1 MAGCRGR
8 TRELGAGP
16 RMVLLLA
23 VAFGAAAGPA
33 HAAGA
38 GRSCQEVRS
47 AFQLRNIG
55 PAAWVPDT
63 PEQGQVLAVC
73 SAGKMSC
80 CSRRTELRYLAA
92 AVRDVRE
99 AVRGEALP
107 LRNALSRHSSQ
118 IIDAFQVALRQART
132 LTNQALEEAE
142 PTLVGLTEKPTAE
155 LFRDLALHVLGS
167 EKPPPAT
174 LARFLDAIFPPL
186 FARLTADAKLQG
198 DSDTKAMAAAA
209 EATDGGFMECLSG
222 ARGEVDPFGEATR
235 LAGAHLT
242 WALDITRE
250 ILISLN
256 RGGELMNLT
265 DSTPLSVSCS
275 HALLRSLYC
284 QHCRGLTLI
293 RPCTGLCLNTMRGC
307 LLGFSEISPH
317 FKSFARAL
325 SEAASSLSVP
335 QGIRAALDALP
346 VAIGE
351 GVRLA
356 RSDAKRLIKEV
367 SRMCKAPIKSHL
379 HVERTENSTTMPVT
393 SATAE
398 QLTNE
403 LSVSFH
409 PARDD
414 PASPSSSVQFPSSPS
429 SALFS
434 FNSSLKPTTSSAG
447 TQETFSLRK
456 SFGDLVLT
464 LRPQQGFFAL
474 LPGSLCQSAFSTTIG
489 SAHCWDGDEVVEK
502 YARPV
507 VPSGLKAQRENP
519 EVKIDSLDP
528 KITKVIDKLRYA
540 TQVLRARIARHPNH
554 GWGPG
559 DGAAKDWV
567 ESSGN
572 CDDEDGCWDTGSGD
586 SLTAA
591 SIAPQMLGIDVQMSR
606 DANPTGASPSLVR
619 PRLTMDLVVLLL
631 LWLTLA
637 SM

>member
-1 MAGCRGR
+1 MAGGRGR
-8 TRELGAGP
+8 TRGLGVEP
-16 RMVLLLA
+16 CTVLLLA
-23 VAFGAAAGPA
+23 AAFVAAAGPA

-55 PAAWVPDT
+55 PATWVPDT
-63 PEQGQVLAVC
+63 PEQGQGLAVC

-80 CSRRTELRYLAA
+80 CSRRTELRYLTA

-99 AVRGEALP
+99 AVRAEALP
-107 LRNALSRHSSQ
+107 LRNALARHSTQ
-118 IIDAFQVALRQART
+118 IIDTFQVALRQAWTRM
-132 LTNQALEEAE
+132 NQALEEAE

-155 LFRDLALHVLGS
+155 LFTDLALHVLGS
-167 EKPPPAT
+167 QKPPPAS

-186 FARLTADAKLQG
+186 FARLAADAEPQG
-198 DSDTKAMAAAA
+198 DSDTKAMAAAV

-250 ILISLN
+250 ILISLS

-265 DSTPLSVSCS
+265 ESAPLSVSCS

-293 RPCTGLCLNTMRGC
+293 RPCSGLCLNTMRGC
-307 LLGFSEISPH
+307 LSGFSEVSPH
-317 FKSFARAL
+317 FKSFAGAL
-325 SEAASSLSVP
+325 SEAASSLSIP

-346 VAIGE
+346 QAIGE

-356 RSDAKRLIKEV
+356 RSDASRLIKEV
-367 SRMCKAPIKSHL
+367 SRMCKAPIKSHM
-379 HVERTENSTTMPVT
+379 HVERSKNSTTAPVT

-398 QLTNE
+398 QLTSE

-409 PARDD
+409 PA
-414 PASPSSSVQFPSSPS
+414 SSSSSVQFPSSPS

-434 FNSSLKPTTSSAG
+434 SNSSLKPTTSRAG
-447 TQETFSLRK
+447 MQETFSLRK

-464 LRPQQGFFAL
+464 LRPQQGFFAW

-489 SAHCWDGDEVVEK
+489 SAHCWDGEEVVEK
-502 YARPV
+502 YTRPV
-507 VPSGLKAQRENP
+507 MASGLKAQRENP
-519 EVKIDSLDP
+519 EIKINSLDP
-528 KITKVIDKLRYA
+528 RITKVIDKLRYA

-554 GWGPG
+554 GWSLG
-559 DGAAKDWV
+559 DGTAENWV

-572 CDDEDGCWDTGSGD
+572 CDDEDGCWDSGSGD

-591 SIAPQMLGIDVQMSR
+591 SIAPQMLGIGVQMSR
-606 DANPTGASPSLVR
+606 DANPTGASPCLVR
-619 PRLTMDLVVLLL
+619 PRLTMDLVILFI

>member
-1 MAGCRGR
+1 MAGGRGR
-8 TRELGAGP
+8 TRGLGVEP
-16 RMVLLLA
+16 CTVLLLA
-23 VAFGAAAGPA
+23 AAFVAAAGPA

-55 PAAWVPDT
+55 PATWVPDT
-63 PEQGQVLAVC
+63 PEQD
-73 SAGKMSC
+73 
-80 CSRRTELRYLAA
+80 T
-92 AVRDVRE
+92 
-99 AVRGEALP
+99 
-107 LRNALSRHSSQ
+107 
-118 IIDAFQVALRQART
+118 FQVALRQAWTRM
-132 LTNQALEEAE
+132 NQALEEAE

-155 LFRDLALHVLGS
+155 LFTDLALHVLGS
-167 EKPPPAT
+167 QKPPPAS

-186 FARLTADAKLQG
+186 FARLAADAEPQG
-198 DSDTKAMAAAA
+198 DSDTKAMAAAV

-250 ILISLN
+250 ILISLS

-265 DSTPLSVSCS
+265 ESAPLSVSCS

-293 RPCTGLCLNTMRGC
+293 RPCSGLCLNTMRGC
-307 LLGFSEISPH
+307 LSGFSEVSPH
-317 FKSFARAL
+317 FKSFAGAL
-325 SEAASSLSVP
+325 SEAASSLSIP

-346 VAIGE
+346 QAIGE

-356 RSDAKRLIKEV
+356 RSDASRLIKEV
-367 SRMCKAPIKSHL
+367 SRMCKAPIKSHM
-379 HVERTENSTTMPVT
+379 HVERSKNSTTAPVT

-398 QLTNE
+398 QLTSE
-403 LSVSFH
+403 L
-409 PARDD
+409 R
-414 PASPSSSVQFPSSPS
+414 
-429 SALFS
+429 
-434 FNSSLKPTTSSAG
+434 
-447 TQETFSLRK
+447 
-456 SFGDLVLT
+456 DLVLT
-464 LRPQQGFFAL
+464 LRPQQGFFAW

-489 SAHCWDGDEVVEK
+489 SAHCWDGEEVVEK
-502 YARPV
+502 YTRPV
-507 VPSGLKAQRENP
+507 MASGLKAQRENP
-519 EVKIDSLDP
+519 EIKINSLDP
-528 KITKVIDKLRYA
+528 RITKVIDKLRYA

-554 GWGPG
+554 GWSLG
-559 DGAAKDWV
+559 DGTAENWV

-572 CDDEDGCWDTGSGD
+572 CDDEDGCWDSGSGD

-591 SIAPQMLGIDVQMSR
+591 SIAPQMLGIGVQMSR
-606 DANPTGASPSLVR
+606 DANPTGASPCLVR
-619 PRLTMDLVVLLL
+619 PRLTMDLVILFI

>member
-403 LSVSFH
+403 L
-409 PARDD
+409 R
-414 PASPSSSVQFPSSPS
+414 
-429 SALFS
+429 
-434 FNSSLKPTTSSAG
+434 
-447 TQETFSLRK
+447 
-456 SFGDLVLT
+456 DLVLT